1 VFNVGAMAW
10 REGRNGPRL
19 DAGSSPGISFALIRS
34 SPRGQMLQLVRSGA
48 SVVLDLH
55 LPTDRPSLFLRC
67 RIDIC
72 SQDMSRLRRSVHQTA
87 HHRSSALAIAG
98 MTLLLAVCS
107 WIVGGTE
114 GVHQALTGGA
124 PAKAPEPVAVRR
136 AR

>member
-1 VFNVGAMAW
+1 M
-10 REGRNGPRL
+10 
-19 DAGSSPGISFALIRS
+19 
-34 SPRGQMLQLVRSGA
+34 
-48 SVVLDLH
+48 H

-98 MTLLLAVCS
+98 MTLLLAVCG

-114 GVHQALTGGA
+114 RVHQALTAGA
-124 PAKAPEPVAVRR
+124 PRPNSTAIAHVTIFRLFVGRLLRPTELSGLLS
-136 AR
+136 

>member
-1 VFNVGAMAW
+1 M
-10 REGRNGPRL
+10 
-19 DAGSSPGISFALIRS
+19 
-34 SPRGQMLQLVRSGA
+34 
-48 SVVLDLH
+48 H

-87 HHRSSALAIAG
+87 NHRSSAMAIAG
-98 MTLLLAVCS
+98 MTLLLAVCG

-124 PAKAPEPVAVRR
+124 PRPNGPAIAHETIFPWFGARLLRPAVLPGVYNLLADVCSR
-136 AR
+136 ARLSR